1 MHYLYRKGTIDLPQL
16 LARAYIPT
24 PPADDIDDDSLLL
37 AEDTESPGLERDTQR
52 RSLRRRVPRDLPASS
67 NSSDTESARRKATGG
82 LRPITSR
89 KRAPGQDVP
98 AEADDNSRRI
108 TDARHFPQRKKN
120 RNEDLPLALQPT
132 SLHKLVHGIWEQ
144 IYGGANF
151 DLSELVRGHLVVL
164 CCLQADHFDRWMAR
178 KEIDSLLTA
187 LMDLVSYLPM
197 VVRKSAIAR

>member
-1 MHYLYRKGTIDLPQL
+1 M
-16 LARAYIPT
+16 ARAYIPT
-24 PPADDIDDDSLLL
+24 PPADDVEDDHRLL
-37 AEDTESPGLERDTQR
+37 ADDAESPDVERDTTR
-52 RSLRRRVPRDLPASS
+52 RSLRQRLPRSLPASS

-151 DLSELVRGHLVVL
+151 DLSELVSRCHARL
-164 CCLQADHFDRWMAR
+164 C
-178 KEIDSLLTA
+178 
-187 LMDLVSYLPM
+187 
-197 VVRKSAIAR
+197 